1 MLAIERKDEIG
12 YCFNVLPQCRNEYSA
27 FTLVELLTLIAIV
40 GILAGLLLAA
50 VVRGKGPA
58 QRIQCANNLRQLEIG
73 LQSFLTENHS
83 YPLLID
89 PPHGDWMALLQRSE
103 LSVPGNPTN
112 HIPFYKWSGQGVWRC
127 PAADR
132 PFNWPTNRGYLCYG
146 YNWYGMSAQTDIKS
160 LGLGGHYVYSASC
173 LPLPA
178 VQESEVASPVEMMA
192 IGDGFVGGKG
202 VIVDGTEVLW
212 RTYGLADYLG
222 STRRAYARHQ
232 GEANVVFCDGHV
244 EAPTLKFLFAD
255 TNDEALVRW
264 NRDHL
269 PHREKLAP

>member
-1 MLAIERKDEIG
+1 
-12 YCFNVLPQCRNEYSA
+12 
-27 FTLVELLTLIAIV
+27 
-40 GILAGLLLAA
+40 
-50 VVRGKGPA
+50 
-58 QRIQCANNLRQLEIG
+58 
-73 LQSFLTENHS
+73 
-83 YPLLID
+83 
-89 PPHGDWMALLQRSE
+89 MALLQRSE

-132 PFNWPTNRGYLCYG
+132 PFNWPTNRGYLSYG

-173 LPLPA
+173 LPLPP
-178 VQESEVASPVEMMA
+178 VQESEVASPSEMIAM
-192 IGDGFVGGKG
+192 GDGFVGGNG

-212 RTYGLADYLG
+212 RTHGLTDNLG
-222 STRRAYARHQ
+222 STKRADLRHQ
-232 GEANVVFCDGHV
+232 GKANVVFCDGHV
-244 EAPTLKFLFAD
+244 ESPPLQSLFAD
-255 TNDEALVRW
+255 TNDAALVRW

>member
-1 MLAIERKDEIG
+1 M
-12 YCFNVLPQCRNEYSA
+12 
-27 FTLVELLTLIAIV
+27 VELLTLIAIV